1 MLLISKFIMSRID
14 FFTNKSK
21 SKSFV
26 VVPLS
31 NIKFKSH
38 PTYPYV

>member
-14 FFTNKSK
+14 FFTKKSK
-21 SKSFV
+21 SKSKSLFV
-26 VVPLS
+26 
-31 NIKFKSH
+31 IKSH

>member
-21 SKSFV
+21 F